1 MDTLDPQVDDF
12 LYDLVINYMQ
22 GAKMFTSLDITNQAK
37 DAGHRVRN
45 YQVADWL
52 RRNVIVLA
60 QANSFL
66 YNQSLITVDSKAA
79 GTTLAYVYHHY
90 QDDTDDYLDRDQN
103 PKSFKTVVPV
113 AVVPA
118 QSLPSFLV
126 DPLQMIQGARQ
137 SVVNVTTLGELF
149 FESRERARNYARN
162 NAATYKFQDN
172 GHYAASGE
180 RWSCIER

>member
-1 MDTLDPQVDDF
+1 MHTLDQDTEDF
-12 LYDLVINYMQ
+12 IYDLVINYMQ

-45 YQVADWL
+45 HQVADWL

-60 QANSFL
+60 QANAFL

-103 PKSFKTVVPV
+103 PKSFTTSGPAVQSVQPFIWPVTPV
-113 AVVPA
+113 ATP
-118 QSLPSFLV
+118 V
-126 DPLQMIQGARQ
+126 D
-137 SVVNVTTLGELF
+137 EKF
-149 FESRERARNYARN
+149 FTSREAAREYARY
-162 NAATYKFQDN
+162 NAVVWKFQDN
-172 GHYAASGE
+172 GNYAHVGE
-180 RWSCIER
+180 RWSCILR